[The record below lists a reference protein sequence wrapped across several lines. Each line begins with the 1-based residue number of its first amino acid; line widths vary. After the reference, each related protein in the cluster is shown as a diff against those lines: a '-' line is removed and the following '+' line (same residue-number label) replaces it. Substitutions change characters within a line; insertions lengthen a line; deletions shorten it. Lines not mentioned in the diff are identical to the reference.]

1 MIYTN
6 PKELSFITYPWCYKN
21 DVFNAEELKKIID
34 YCNTIEKIEG
44 TIKVKGKIDTTE
56 SDFAKIETFRNSKIS
71 WISRNEESAWFFDK
85 LAENIDLL
93 NKTYYRFDFY
103 GYSNLQ
109 FTEYVGENLGK
120 YDYHMDTLLGIY
132 DQNEP
137 LTRKLSATLLLN
149 DNFEGGNFEFF
160 EQAHQP
166 KMLAGSLIV
175 FPSFMVHRVTPVTKG
190 VRNSLV
196 AWCVGPKFK

>member
-1 MIYTN
+1 MFHTN
-6 PKELSFITYPWCYKN
+6 PKELAFITYPWCYKD
-21 DVFNAEELKKIID
+21 DVFNAEELKRIIN

-44 TIKVKGKIDTTE
+44 TINT
-56 SDFAKIETFRNSKIS
+56 AKNNFGVDETYRNSKIS
-71 WISRNEESAWFFDK
+71 WVSPNEESAWFFDK
-85 LAENIDLL
+85 LAQNIDML
-93 NKTYYRFDFY
+93 NQTYYRFDLY

-109 FTEYVGENLGK
+109 FTEYSAENLGK

-132 DQNEP
+132 NQNEP

-160 EQAHQP
+160 DQAHQP

-175 FPSFMVHRVTPVTKG
+175 FPSFLVHRVTPVTKG

-196 AWCVGPKFK
+196 AWCVGPKFS